1 MRSTRFLHSCW
12 YKWAVNETREQY
24 NISRLWECHHCW
36 FFPFISYHILPLLVS
51 LWHFVIL
58 SKCKRQYGVCTNFL
72 KWYPRTGSIFVRFH
86 LSELEWDDI
95 QGSISFEMD
104 LKQNSVN
111 SLKSLCIWQRKTTSI
126 ECQCRKGTEFYED
139 ICKVDF
145 PVEDENARCGDRFLL
160 WPTFWRNEHT
170 HIKRALLHFQN
181 SIRPINFPSI
191 SISYELGV
199 CLFVTI

>member
-1 MRSTRFLHSCW
+1 MKQGSNIIFHDCENAITADFFLFLHLFHLSLTIFFRFRFLFGS
-12 YKWAVNETREQY
+12 
-24 NISRLWECHHCW
+24 
-36 FFPFISYHILPLLVS
+36 LLS
-51 LWHFVIL
+51 FRNA
-58 SKCKRQYGVCTNFL
+58 KGNTVCVLIFWNDM
-72 KWYPRTGSIFVRFH
+72 PRTGSIFVRSH
-86 LSELEWDDI
+86 LCELEWDDI

-111 SLKSLCIWQRKTTSI
+111 SLKSFCIWQRKPASI

-160 WPTFWRNEHT
+160 WPTFWRNGT
-170 HIKRALLHFQN
+170 LTRALLHFQN